1 MFQMPRG
8 KPGNVDN
15 GFNPR
20 RARVVDSASS
30 DSGGTDSGA
39 AAPVARVVGE
49 LDLSFLSRRK
59 WWIAASVAAA
69 LVVCFIADLVI
80 PPRYRAAAQILIG
93 PVDLRVVDKDVMP
106 LAQTADANVIQVE
119 SETRVLTSDKVLLR
133 VIEGEQL
140 ASDPEFRGRGG
151 GGMGGAIAAVLAPL
165 GRKPAGRAE
174 ADPQI
179 VALRALKRDVV
190 AVRGE
195 RTYVVDLVVE
205 TEDADKSAR
214 IANAVARAYL
224 DEQSA
229 ARTAAARRASDS
241 LIARLSELKSRV
253 QKAEEN
259 VQRYKSDN
267 DMVGAGGMVV
277 QEQQLGE
284 LNKLLTTAR
293 ARTADTKARYDQV
306 AELERKGL
314 DAGSTNEGIGSN
326 TIGRLR
332 EQYGA
337 AARLEASLSAKLGP
351 RHPDVQDVH
360 AQTRNALRLV
370 TEEIRRIAN
379 AYRAEYES
387 ALANEKALSARLDGL
402 KRDSMEMSLA
412 SVRLRELEREVEAS
426 RAVYEAFLVR
436 ARETQEQERLDT
448 ANVRVISDAQAPV
461 ERSWPPRRL
470 VMFAAAG
477 GLGLA
482 GGIGFAGLGEFVRR
496 RS

>member
-1 MFQMPRG
+1 MFQIPRG
-8 KPGNVDN
+8 KFGSVEN
-15 GFNPR
+15 GFNPHH
-20 RARVVDSASS
+20 ARVVDS
-30 DSGGTDSGA
+30 GA
-39 AAPVARVVGE
+39 LTPAARAAPE
-49 LDLSFLSRRK
+49 LDLRILWRRR
-59 WWIAASVAAA
+59 WWIAASVAGSLLIAF
-69 LVVCFIADLVI
+69 VADLLI
-80 PPRYRAAAQILIG
+80 TPKYRATAQILIA
-93 PVDLRVVDKDVMP
+93 PVDLRVIEKDVMP

-133 VIEGEQL
+133 VVEGEQL
-140 ASDPEFRGRGG
+140 ASDPEFRGPP
-151 GGMGGAIAAVLAPL
+151 GALGQAMAAMLAPF
-165 GRKPAGRAE
+165 RSSPKGRAE
-174 ADPQI
+174 EDPQI
-179 VALRALKRDVV
+179 TALRALKRDVG
-190 AVRGE
+190 AARSE
-195 RTYVVDLVVE
+195 RTYVVDLTAE
-205 TEDADKSAR
+205 TRDPDKSAR

-229 ARTAAARRASDS
+229 ARTAAARRASES

-253 QKAEEN
+253 QRAEEN

-267 DMVGAGGMVV
+267 DMIGAGGMVV

-314 DAGSTNEGIGSN
+314 DAGSTNEAIGSN

-360 AQTRNALRLV
+360 AQTRNALRLM

-379 AYRAEYES
+379 ADRAEYES
-387 ALANEKALSARLDGL
+387 ALANEKALTARLEGL

-448 ANVRVISDAQAPV
+448 ANVRVISDAQAPI

>member
-1 MFQMPRG
+1 
-8 KPGNVDN
+8 
-15 GFNPR
+15 
-20 RARVVDSASS
+20 
-30 DSGGTDSGA
+30 
-39 AAPVARVVGE
+39 
-49 LDLSFLSRRK
+49 
-59 WWIAASVAAA
+59 
-69 LVVCFIADLVI
+69 
-80 PPRYRAAAQILIG
+80 
-93 PVDLRVVDKDVMP
+93 
-106 LAQTADANVIQVE
+106 
-119 SETRVLTSDKVLLR
+119 VLLR

-140 ASDPEFRGRGG
+140 ASDPGFRGRGSG
-151 GGMGGAIAAVLAPL
+151 SGGMGGAIAAVLAPL

-314 DAGSTNEGIGSN
+314 DAGSTKKVSDRIRSAGCASSTGRRRGSKRRSPQSWGRGIP
-326 TIGRLR
+326 TCR
-332 EQYGA
+332 
-337 AARLEASLSAKLGP
+337 
-351 RHPDVQDVH
+351 
-360 AQTRNALRLV
+360 TF
-370 TEEIRRIAN
+370 T
-379 AYRAEYES
+379 
-387 ALANEKALSARLDGL
+387 
-402 KRDSMEMSLA
+402 
-412 SVRLRELEREVEAS
+412 
-426 RAVYEAFLVR
+426 
-436 ARETQEQERLDT
+436 
-448 ANVRVISDAQAPV
+448 
-461 ERSWPPRRL
+461 PRR
-470 VMFAAAG
+470 ATRCA
-477 GLGLA
+477 
-482 GGIGFAGLGEFVRR
+482 
-496 RS
+496 S

>member
-8 KPGNVDN
+8 KLGTVDN
-15 GFNPR
+15 GINPR
-20 RARVVDSASS
+20 RARVT
-30 DSGGTDSGA
+30 DSGGIDSGA
-39 AAPVARVVGE
+39 SAPIAGAVGD
-49 LDLSFLSRRK
+49 LDLSFLWRRK

-69 LVVCFIADLVI
+69 LAVCFVADLVI
-80 PPRYRAAAQILIG
+80 TPRYRAAAQILIG
-93 PVDLRVVDKDVMP
+93 PVDLRVIEKDVMP

-133 VIEGEQL
+133 VIESEQL
-140 ASDPEFRGRGG
+140 ASDPEFRGRGDGGG
-151 GGMGGAIAAVLAPL
+151 GGMGQAIAAVLAPL
-165 GRKPAGRAE
+165 GRNPAGRTE

-205 TEDADKSAR
+205 TDDAAKSAR
-214 IANAVARAYL
+214 LANAVARAYL

-229 ARTAAARRASDS
+229 ARTAAARRASES
-241 LIARLSELKSRV
+241 LIARLAELKSRV
-253 QKAEEN
+253 QRAEEN

-277 QEQQLGE
+277 QEQQLGD

-314 DAGSTNEGIGSN
+314 DAGSTNEAIGSN

-337 AARLEASLSAKLGP
+337 AARLEASVSAKLGP
-351 RHPDVQDVH
+351 RHPDVQDIH

-379 AYRAEYES
+379 ADRAEYES
-387 ALANEKALSARLDGL
+387 ALANEKALTARLEGL

-412 SVRLRELEREVEAS
+412 SVRLRELEREVDAS

-482 GGIGFAGLGEFVRR
+482 GGIGFAGLGEFLRR

>member
-8 KPGNVDN
+8 KFGNVDN
-15 GFNPR
+15 GFVSR
-20 RARVVDSASS
+20 RAGAV
-30 DSGGTDSGA
+30 DSGGA
-39 AAPVARVVGE
+39 ASAARPVEE
-49 LDLSFLSRRK
+49 LDLSFLWRRK
-59 WWIAASVAAA
+59 WWIATSVAVA
-69 LVVCFIADLVI
+69 LVACFVADLAI
-80 PPRYRAAAQILIG
+80 TPRYRAVAQILIG
-93 PVDLRVVDKDVMP
+93 PVDLRVVEKDVMP

-133 VIEGEQL
+133 VVEGEQL
-140 ASDPEFRGRGG
+140 ASDPEFSTRRGAFGQ
-151 GGMGGAIAAVLAPL
+151 AIAAVFAPL
-165 GRKPAGRAE
+165 ARSPDGRPEPGPE
-174 ADPQI
+174 I
-179 VALRALKRDVV
+179 VALRALKRDVI

-229 ARTAAARRASDS
+229 ARTAAARRASES
-241 LIARLSELKSRV
+241 LIARLAELKSKV
-253 QKAEEN
+253 QRAEEN

-267 DMVGAGGMVV
+267 DMIGAGGMVV
-277 QEQQLGE
+277 QEQQLAE
-284 LNKLLTTAR
+284 LNKLLTAAR
-293 ARTADTKARYDQV
+293 ARTAEAKARYDQV

-314 DAGSTNEGIGSN
+314 DAGSTSEAVGSN

-332 EQYGA
+332 EQYGQ

-351 RHPDVQDVH
+351 RHPDVQDIH
-360 AQTRNALRLV
+360 AQARNALRLV
-370 TEEIRRIAN
+370 TEEIKRVA
-379 AYRAEYES
+379 AADRADYEA
-387 ALANEKALSARLDGL
+387 ALANEQALAAKLDRL
-402 KRDSMEMSLA
+402 KRDSMGMSLA

-448 ANVRVISDAQAPV
+448 ANVRVISDAQVPI

-470 VMFAAAG
+470 VMFAAAA

-482 GGIGFAGLGEFVRR
+482 AGIGFAGLGEFVRR